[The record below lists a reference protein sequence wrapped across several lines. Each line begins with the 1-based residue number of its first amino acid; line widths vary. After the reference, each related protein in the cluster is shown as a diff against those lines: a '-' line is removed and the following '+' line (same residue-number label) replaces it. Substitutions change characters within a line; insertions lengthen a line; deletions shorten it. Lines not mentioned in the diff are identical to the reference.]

1 MSSYVHP
8 KLAAHAK
15 RHQKELIPISE
26 RVYLAFSFNIASCT
40 LIIGKEGVVIV
51 DTLANEDAAQEAF
64 AAFQEVTNKPVKA
77 IIYTHFHNDHVNGV
91 QAFTT
96 PQAVAQGEVAI
107 YAHEALLAN
116 TVSVGGYLGPIISRR
131 STYTFGAFLPRDEKG
146 FVSGGIGVNHN
157 PGPRGFI
164 PPTHTIKERTALS
177 LCGVAIEL
185 IPCPGETDDQLVVW
199 LPDEKI
205 LISADTIQ
213 GETFPNLYTLRGTKF
228 RDPMQWVDSL
238 ESLLEIP
245 AEIMVPH
252 HGRPLYGQAQIRDVI
267 LAHRDAIQYVHDQTI
282 RHMNHGRT
290 PAEIVEKV
298 TMPPSLKDHPW
309 LGEFY
314 GTFKHAIPAIYAG
327 YLGWFQGDPTD
338 LDSLP
343 RAEKAQRYVDLMG
356 GRETVLAKAQEAIQA
371 EEYTWA
377 GELLRHLIVVNPQD
391 PTACQL
397 KAEALRKWG
406 YAQFNA
412 NWRNWALMCAL
423 ELDPPE
429 SNSPKKGF
437 VMAPPGV
444 AKAFSTEQIFRTMTV
459 RLKAEVVGNTR
470 LVVAFTIRDLKKSHA
485 LEIRNGI
492 AQFHAHAPCTRD
504 AELTFE
510 RSFLTEMILQ
520 KTTWPQGI
528 QEGTVEVQGN
538 VAVVDRFF
546 RFFEPRVSMGEIQI
560 VKR

>member
-1 MSSYVHP
+1 MSTYVHP
-8 KLAAHAK
+8 KLAEHAQ
-15 RHQKELIPISE
+15 RHQKELIQVSE

-40 LIIGKEGVVIV
+40 MIVGEDGVVIV

-64 AAFQEVTNKPVKA
+64 AAFREVTNKPVKA

-96 PQAVAQGEVAI
+96 PQAVAQGKVAI
-107 YAHEALLAN
+107 YAHADLLAN
-116 TVSVGGYLGPIISRR
+116 TVGVGGYLGPIISRR
-131 STYTFGAFLPRDEKG
+131 STYTFGAFLPRDETG

-164 PPTHTIKERTALS
+164 APTHTLREKTRLS
-177 LCGVAIEL
+177 LCGVALEL

-199 LPDEKI
+199 LPDEKV

-213 GETFPNLYTLRGTKF
+213 GETFPNVYTLRGTKF
-228 RDPMQWVDSL
+228 RDPMQWVASL
-238 ESLLEIP
+238 EKLLEIP
-245 AEIMVPH
+245 AETLVPH
-252 HGRPLYGQAQIRDVI
+252 HGHPLYGKEQIRDVI

-282 RHMNHGRT
+282 RYMNHGMT

-298 TMPPSLKDHPW
+298 TMPPMLKNHPW

-314 GTFKHAIPAIYAG
+314 GTFKHVIPAIYAG

-338 LDSLP
+338 LDPLP
-343 RAEKAQRYVDLMG
+343 RTEKAQRTIDLMG
-356 GRETVLAKAQEAIQA
+356 GRETLLTKAQEAMETQ
-371 EEYTWA
+371 EYTWA

-391 PTACQL
+391 QEACRL
-397 KAEALRKWG
+397 KAKALRKWG

-429 SNSPKKGF
+429 ANHSKKGF

-444 AKAFSTEQIFRTMTV
+444 AKAFPTEQIFRTMTV
-459 RLKAEVVGNTR
+459 RLKAEAVNDTH
-470 LVVAFTIRDLKKSHA
+470 LVVAFTLRDLNKSHA

-492 AQFHAHAPCTRD
+492 AQFHSQAPPVRD
-504 AELTFE
+504 AELIFE
-510 RSFLTEMILQ
+510 RPFLTDMILQ
-520 KTTWPQGI
+520 KTNWQQGMA
-528 QEGTVEVQGN
+528 EGTVAVQGSAELVN
-538 VAVVDRFF
+538 RFF
-546 RFFEPRVSMGEIQI
+546 SFFEPRVSMGEINI